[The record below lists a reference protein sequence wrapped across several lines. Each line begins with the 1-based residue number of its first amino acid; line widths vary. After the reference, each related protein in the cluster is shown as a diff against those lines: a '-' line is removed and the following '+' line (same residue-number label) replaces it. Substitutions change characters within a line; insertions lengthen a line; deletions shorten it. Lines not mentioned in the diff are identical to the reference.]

1 MQCAIHKPLAN
12 TPTVSEFTLDRSENI
27 FLTEIF
33 NILTMLLTYVNFTT
47 GAIMP
52 LYCLGIYRWELKLAP
67 AESLIKVLY
76 ISFINFFIDNY
87 SIPRILQNNFNFF
100 IDN

>member
-12 TPTVSEFTLDRSENI
+12 TPTVSEFTLGRSENI

-33 NILTMLLTYVNFTT
+33 NNLTMLLTYVNFTT

-52 LYCLGIYRWELKLAP
+52 LYCLGIYRWELKMTP
-67 AESLIKVLY
+67 AESFIQSSLRSFYKFLY
-76 ISFINFFIDNY
+76 LRLLY
-87 SIPRILQNNFNFF
+87 STYPSK
-100 IDN
+100 